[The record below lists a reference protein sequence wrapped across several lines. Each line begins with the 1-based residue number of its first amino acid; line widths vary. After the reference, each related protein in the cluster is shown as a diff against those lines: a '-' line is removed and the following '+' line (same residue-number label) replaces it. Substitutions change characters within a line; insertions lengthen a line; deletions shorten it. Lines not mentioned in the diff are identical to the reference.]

1 MQTKCPNCGAVADID
16 LLITND
22 DARAAIAAVTVI
34 SGDLGKAVIRYCGLF
49 RPAKSQLSF
58 ARLAKLINE
67 LLPDIQSGRIERN
80 GQLFDAPA
88 SAWLHAIN
96 VMLAKRDNNELGLPL
111 KSHGYLYEIISKYR
125 PDSPVSAMPPQPS
138 GSGSPPPAAG
148 RMSERSA
155 ALQALKR

>member
-1 MQTKCPNCGAVADID
+1 MQTKCPNCGAIADID

-49 RPAKSQLSF
+49 RPSKSQLSF

-67 LLPDIQSGRIERN
+67 LLPDIQSQRIERN
-80 GQLFDAPA
+80 GQLFDAPLP
-88 SAWLHAIN
+88 AWLHAIN

-111 KSHGYLYEIISKYR
+111 KSHGYLYEIISKYKPSTQSVVVLGK
-125 PDSPVSAMPPQPS
+125 PDNQTNSA
-138 GSGSPPPAAG
+138 GSG

>member
-1 MQTKCPNCGAVADID
+1 MQTKCPNCGALADID
-16 LLITND
+16 LLIAND
-22 DARAAIAAVTVI
+22 DAREAIAAVTVI

-67 LLPDIQSGRIERN
+67 LLPSIQSQRIERK
-80 GQLFDAPA
+80 GQLYDAPIE
-88 SAWLHAIN
+88 AWLYAVHTLLN
-96 VMLAKRDNNELGLPL
+96 KRDNDELSLPL
-111 KSHGYLYEIISKYR
+111 KSHGYLYEIISKYK
-125 PDSPVSAMPPQPS
+125 PSTQGVVVLGKPGNQTNSA
-138 GSGSPPPAAG
+138 GSG